1 MKNALFYTLLD
12 ITNDI
17 KLHLGISIGRI
28 ILKDNSHVEFR
39 SIEELNRIISF
50 EYGNIINIVF
60 YK

>member
-1 MKNALFYTLLD
+1 MKNALFYTWLD